1 MERKFGK
8 YLELEQ
14 VAHTEI
20 PPVVIRRGK
29 HGQDKDA

>member
-8 YLELEQ
+8 YLDLEQ

-20 PPVVIRRGK
+20 PPVAIRRGK
-29 HGQDKDA
+29 QE